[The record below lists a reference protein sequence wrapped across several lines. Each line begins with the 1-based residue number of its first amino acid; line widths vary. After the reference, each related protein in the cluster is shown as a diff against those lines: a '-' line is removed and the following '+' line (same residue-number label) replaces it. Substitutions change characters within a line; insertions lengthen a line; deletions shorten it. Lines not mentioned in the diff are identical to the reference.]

1 MLTVKAFLVEKNSC
15 NSMTTFSMIF
25 LNGIFFIQFHLNI
38 LNHTPLAHA
47 ILNNHIEI
55 VEHLLSQPDVDIN
68 ERYI

>member
-1 MLTVKAFLVEKNSC
+1 MQFND
-15 NSMTTFSMIF
+15 NFFNDI
-25 LNGIFFIQFHLNI
+25 LNVIFFIQFHLNI

-68 ERYI
+68 ERYILKKICGI